1 MKTKFAFMLLCLYM
15 ISFHFVLSNDV
26 KWISSHYHA
35 SDITKLSNSGDYYLI
50 FNDINENIRV
60 LNSRNGNLISS
71 IKSDYDE
78 ENGKFINFELSA
90 DEKQVY
96 EFKEKQVKFW
106 DIRTVKLVKSYNL
119 VENGNE
125 YKFVHIVKP
134 KNEDFFTG
142 IGYNIN
148 EPNQYKVIT
157 WSIDSFMIQHTFNV
171 NTGDYK
177 IQSLD
182 ISPNGLFICINSYNG
197 SDYSSQIYNLNEGQ
211 LVKEFNGNIYSTKLT
226 DNDFVFFSKP
236 SYFISKIS
244 LYNLYD
250 FSSFRDIPCSESEYW
265 YSNRFDISRD
275 NKYLLFINPNIDN
288 QLDVYNIENHNVE
301 YSFNG
306 HFCNLDCFRFLNED
320 TVIIENRE
328 NKYLPIIELIK
339 GKTNSYIRQLVNGHS
354 KINGFCFSDDN
365 KYLWVLYE
373 FGIISKYEIETGILI
388 KNLFFDYSGTS
399 SVLIMSLDKTNEL
412 IACAFYDD
420 EIFIINTEDNSTA
433 ILYNKNS
440 RFSSIEFSSDSKTLI
455 STSHTDSLL
464 IIWDLENNSIK
475 KSIKIDNNICYS
487 FYSSDENF
495 VYVIAKEDDYYNA
508 DLYMINLSNYEI
520 TTKPLFGFIPYKIYW
535 SISDNKQYISTVN
548 SVYDLFNDEIY
559 PFTINRSIFE
569 NSISSSGNYIA
580 LVDNGAEKDD
590 IMFTVLNWQTDK
602 VFKNYNIFDEVAISE
617 EIKKYDQLAERLK
630 FSPDNKYLASSIDY
644 YGSFALFKFDTTSSA
659 VEEYLE
665 INTYEAKVF
674 PNPSSNIVNLDLSL
688 PSSGVVNVTIR
699 DVQGVAVIENYSEY
713 FTSGKANIPFNLP
726 KLSSGMYYVTV
737 SFNTETTTIPLI
749 IIN

>member
-1 MKTKFAFMLLCLYM
+1 MKTKFAFMLLGLYM

-26 KWISSHYHA
+26 KWISTSFYA
-35 SDITKLSNSGDYYLI
+35 DDITKISNSGDYYLD
-50 FNDINENIRV
+50 FDGYNDNIKV

-71 IKSDYDE
+71 IKSIYDKG
-78 ENGKFINFELSA
+78 NGIFINFELSA

-106 DIRTVKLVKSYNL
+106 DIKTAKLVKSYKL

-125 YKFVHIVKP
+125 YEFVDIVKP
-134 KNEDFFTG
+134 QNKDFFAG

-157 WSIDSFMIQHTFNV
+157 WSIDSFMIQNAFDV

-177 IQSLD
+177 IESLD
-182 ISPNGLFICINSYNG
+182 ISPNGMFICINSYYD
-197 SDYSSQIYNLNEGQ
+197 SDYSSRIYNLNEGQ
-211 LVKEFNGNIYSTKLT
+211 LVKEFNGYIYSTKLT

-236 SYFISKIS
+236 SDFISKIS
-244 LYNLYD
+244 LYNLND
-250 FSSFRDIPCSESEYW
+250 FSSFSEIHCSKSEYRF
-265 YSNRFDISRD
+265 SNQFDISRD

-301 YSFNG
+301 YSFNA
-306 HFCNLDCFRFLNED
+306 HFCELYCFRFLNED

-328 NKYLPIIELIK
+328 NNYLPIVELIK
-339 GKTNSYIRQLVNGHS
+339 GKSNSYIRQLFNGFGR
-354 KINGFCFSDDN
+354 IYDFCFSDDN

-373 FGIISKYEIETGILI
+373 QGIISKYEIETGILE
-388 KNLFFDYSGTS
+388 KNIFFYYDNSGGE
-399 SVLIMSLDKTNEL
+399 LMMDLDKKNEL
-412 IACAFYDD
+412 IACTLNDD

-520 TTKPLFGFIPYKIYW
+520 TTKSLFGFIPYKFYW

-559 PFTINRSIFE
+559 PFTINRFIIE
-569 NSISSSGNYIA
+569 NSISSSGNFIG

-630 FSPDNKYLASSIDY
+630 FSPDNKYIASSIDY

-659 VEEYLE
+659 VEEYPDT
-665 INTYEAKVF
+665 NTFEAKVF
-674 PNPSSNIVNLDLSL
+674 PNPASNIVNLDLSL
-688 PSSGVVNVTIR
+688 PVSGVVNVTIR
-699 DVQGVAVIENYSEY
+699 DVQGIPVIENYSKY
-713 FTSGKANIPFNLP
+713 FTNGKAAIPFNLP
-726 KLSSGMYYVTV
+726 KLASGMYYLTV